1 VCTRWKW
8 AENVAVH
15 TACNVAVNKRTECYV
30 CACTSLD
37 LEVLS
42 SVQIIGKDAWY
53 KLYEKMK
60 IRTV

>member
-15 TACNVAVNKRTECYV
+15 AACNAAVNKQTEYYV
-30 CACTSLD
+30 HACTSRD

-42 SVQIIGKDAWY
+42 SVQMIGKDAWY

-60 IRTV
+60 IVI